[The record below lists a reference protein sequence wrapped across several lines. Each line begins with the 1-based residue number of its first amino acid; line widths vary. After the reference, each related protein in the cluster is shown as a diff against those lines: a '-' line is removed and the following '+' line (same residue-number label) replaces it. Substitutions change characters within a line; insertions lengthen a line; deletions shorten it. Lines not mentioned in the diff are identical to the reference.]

1 MGRKDG
7 LKRGNSIDLY
17 RKKIGK
23 LSENIDLCVEWC
35 TTCSM
40 LSCTVNQ
47 LRLLN
52 RNNWL

>member
-35 TTCSM
+35 TTCCHV
-40 LSCTVNQ
+40 L
-47 LRLLN
+47 
-52 RNNWL
+52 